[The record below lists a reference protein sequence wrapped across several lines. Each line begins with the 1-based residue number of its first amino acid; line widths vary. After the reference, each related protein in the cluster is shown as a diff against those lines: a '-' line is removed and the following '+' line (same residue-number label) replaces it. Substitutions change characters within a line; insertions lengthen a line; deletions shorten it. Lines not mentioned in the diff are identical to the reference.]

1 MYSSKKFGQE
11 LKNTL
16 ITRGFKLYS
25 FIKYINKIENY
36 NYDELKKS
44 KKIALDIN
52 SLCERIALGQIS
64 SWETE
69 IFMNIL
75 EANLEK
81 ISLDDEIDEDS
92 LNIQYEDLV
101 FICDIRYKKIIM
113 EKLEYC
119 IEDLEIQDEINNEK
133 KFLEVI
139 TYSEKNFKELKQEY
153 EKYKFISL
161 SNLDT
166 RIKRNNLQLNTK
178 IAIDISSWCS
188 LVKDNEN
195 LLYSFE
201 NILFEVRNNNFFM
214 DEKDVLFVCNSK
226 YKNTLLEQFKYCF
239 DKVTEYKNN
248 ENTDNYETGVKRII
262 DIRDDELKSFFE
274 KFEQE
279 LYGHDAFKED
289 FKNSI
294 EEYRIFNKIGETKIL
309 SFFLMGHSGIG
320 KTEVSN
326 IIYNNLKANN
336 SSNLVKIN
344 LGNYSSQNALNSL
357 IGSPRGFV
365 GSENGELFSKLDKT
379 DVGIILIDEI
389 EKADKKIFNYFLE
402 VLETGKATN
411 SQGKE
416 YDLDGYI
423 IIFTSNV
430 KKEKFTSVFSPELR
444 SRFDLVYY
452 FELLTQKD
460 KIKYLNDRLKKIVK
474 KYNKEYDKEILK
486 ENIEEIK
493 KKIDVDKYLNIRY
506 LNRAIKDEILKFLK
520 NRERS
525 DPK

>member
-294 EEYRIFNKIGETKIL
+294 EEYRMFNKIGETKIL

-326 IIYNNLKANN
+326 IIYNNLKTNN
-336 SSNLVKIN
+336 NSNLVKIN
-344 LGNYSSQNALNSL
+344 LGNYSSQDALNSL

>member
-214 DEKDVLFVCNSK
+214 DEKDILFVCNSK

-294 EEYRIFNKIGETKIL
+294 EEYRMFNKIGETKIL

-326 IIYNNLKANN
+326 IIYNNLKTNN
-336 SSNLVKIN
+336 NSNLVKIN
-344 LGNYSSQNALNSL
+344 LGNYSSQDALNSL

-452 FELLTQKD
+452 FELLTRED
-460 KIKYLNDRLKKIVK
+460 KIKYLNDRLKKIIK
-474 KYNKEYDKEILK
+474 KYNDEYNKKILK
-486 ENIEEIK
+486 EDIEEII
-493 KKIDVDKYLNIRY
+493 KKIDVDNYLNIRY

-525 DPK
+525 DHK

>member
-1 MYSSKKFGQE
+1 M
-11 LKNTL
+11 
-16 ITRGFKLYS
+16 
-25 FIKYINKIENY
+25 
-36 NYDELKKS
+36 
-44 KKIALDIN
+44 
-52 SLCERIALGQIS
+52 
-64 SWETE
+64 
-69 IFMNIL
+69 
-75 EANLEK
+75 
-81 ISLDDEIDEDS
+81 
-92 LNIQYEDLV
+92 
-101 FICDIRYKKIIM
+101 
-113 EKLEYC
+113 
-119 IEDLEIQDEINNEK
+119 
-133 KFLEVI
+133 
-139 TYSEKNFKELKQEY
+139 
-153 EKYKFISL
+153 
-161 SNLDT
+161 
-166 RIKRNNLQLNTK
+166 
-178 IAIDISSWCS
+178 
-188 LVKDNEN
+188 
-195 LLYSFE
+195 
-201 NILFEVRNNNFFM
+201 
-214 DEKDVLFVCNSK
+214 
-226 YKNTLLEQFKYCF
+226 
-239 DKVTEYKNN
+239 
-248 ENTDNYETGVKRII
+248 
-262 DIRDDELKSFFE
+262 
-274 KFEQE
+274 
-279 LYGHDAFKED
+279 
-289 FKNSI
+289 
-294 EEYRIFNKIGETKIL
+294 FNKIGETKIL
-309 SFFLMGHSGIG
+309 SFFLMGYSGIG

-326 IIYNNLKANN
+326 IIYNNLKTNN
-336 SSNLVKIN
+336 NSNLVKIN
-344 LGNYSSQNALNSL
+344 LGNYSSQDDLNSL

-402 VLETGKATN
+402 VLETGKTTN

-525 DPK
+525 DPKWK

>member
-1 MYSSKKFGQE
+1 MLYSSKKLGQE
-11 LKNTL
+11 LKNSL

-25 FIKYINKIENY
+25 FVKYINKIENY
-36 NYDELKKS
+36 NYDDLKKS

-52 SLCERIALGQIS
+52 SLCERMALGQIS
-64 SWETE
+64 SYEAE
-69 IFMNIL
+69 IFMNTL

-81 ISLDDEIDEDS
+81 ISLDDEIGEDS

-101 FICDIRYKKIIM
+101 FVCDICYKKIIM

-119 IEDLEIQDEINNEK
+119 IEDLEIQDKSEIEER
-133 KFLEVI
+133 FLEVI
-139 TYSEKNFKELKQEY
+139 TYVDKDFKKLKKEY
-153 EKYKFISL
+153 ENYKFTSF
-161 SNLDT
+161 SNLDDS
-166 RIKRNNLQLNTK
+166 IEINPK
-178 IAIDISSWCS
+178 IVIDVSSLCS
-188 LVKDNEN
+188 LIKNQEEQ
-195 LLYSFE
+195 LYNIE
-201 NILFEVRNNNFFM
+201 NIFYKIKNKNFISDVEDLLFIC
-214 DEKDVLFVCNSK
+214 DSK
-226 YKNTLLEQFKYCF
+226 YRNILLEQFKYCF
-239 DKVTEYKNN
+239 DKVTEYKND
-248 ENTDNYETGVKRII
+248 ENTDNYEAGVKRII
-262 DIRDDELKSFFE
+262 DIRDDELKSFFK
-274 KFEQE
+274 KFEQK

-289 FKNSI
+289 FRNSI

-326 IIYNNLKANN
+326 IIYNNLKTNNN
-336 SSNLVKIN
+336 SSLIKIN
-344 LGNYSSQNALNSL
+344 LGNYSSQEALNSL
-357 IGSPRGFV
+357 IGSPRGLI
-365 GSENGELFSKLDKT
+365 GSENGELFIKLDRT

-416 YDLDGYI
+416 YDLNGYI

-452 FELLTQKD
+452 FELLTQED
-460 KIKYLNDRLKKIVK
+460 KIKYLNDRLKKIVQ
-474 KYNKEYDKEILK
+474 KYNNEYDKKILEK
-486 ENIEEIK
+486 DIIKIK

-520 NRERS
+520 NRGRS
-525 DPK
+525 NPK

>member
-1 MYSSKKFGQE
+1 MEKE
-11 LKNTL
+11 
-16 ITRGFKLYS
+16 GFKLDS
-25 FIKYINKIENY
+25 FVKYIDKIEKGN
-36 NYDELKKS
+36 NSYDDNNDLKKFE
-44 KKIALDIN
+44 KIALDMS
-52 SLCERIALGQIS
+52 SLCQRIVFGRAD
-64 SWETE
+64 SWQAEE
-69 IFMNIL
+69 LMNTL
-75 EANLEK
+75 EVNLEK
-81 ISLDDEIDEDS
+81 IDSDDEIDEDS
-92 LNIQYEDLV
+92 FKIQYKDLV
-101 FICDIRYKKIIM
+101 FVCNVNYKKIIK
-113 EKLEYC
+113 ENLRYC
-119 IEDLEIQDEINNEK
+119 IEDLKIQDKSEIKER
-133 KFLEVI
+133 FLEII
-139 TYSEKNFKELKQEY
+139 TYLDKDFKNLKKEY
-153 EKYKFISL
+153 ENYKFISF
-161 SNLDT
+161 SNLDDS
-166 RIKRNNLQLNTK
+166 IEINSK
-178 IAIDISSWCS
+178 IVIDISSLCF
-188 LVKDNEN
+188 LIKNQEEQ
-195 LLYSFE
+195 LYNIE
-201 NILFEVRNNNFFM
+201 NIFYKIKNKNFISEVEDLLFICNFKYRNI
-214 DEKDVLFVCNSK
+214 
-226 YKNTLLEQFKYCF
+226 LLEKFKYCF

-294 EEYRIFNKIGETKIL
+294 EEYRMFNKIGETKIL
-309 SFFLMGHSGIG
+309 SFFLMGYSGIG

-326 IIYNNLKANN
+326 IIYNNLKTNN
-336 SSNLVKIN
+336 NSNLVKIN
-344 LGNYSSQNALNSL
+344 LGNYSSQDALNSL

-402 VLETGKATN
+402 VLETGKTTN

-525 DPK
+525 DPKWK

>member
-153 EKYKFISL
+153 EKHKFISL

-166 RIKRNNLQLNTK
+166 HIKRNNLQLNTK
-178 IAIDISSWCS
+178 IAIDISSWCF

-201 NILFEVRNNNFFM
+201 NILFEVRNNNFFV
-214 DEKDVLFVCNSK
+214 DEKDILFVCNSK

-294 EEYRIFNKIGETKIL
+294 EEYRMFNKIGETKIL

-326 IIYNNLKANN
+326 IIYNNLKTNN
-336 SSNLVKIN
+336 NSNLVKIN
-344 LGNYSSQNALNSL
+344 LGNYSSQDALNSL
-357 IGSPRGFV
+357 IGSPRGFI
-365 GSENGELFSKLDKT
+365 GSENGELFIKLDKT

-452 FELLTQKD
+452 FELLTRED
-460 KIKYLNDRLKKIVK
+460 KIKYLNDRLKKIIK
-474 KYNKEYDKEILK
+474 KYNDEYNKKILK
-486 ENIEEIK
+486 EDIEEII
-493 KKIDVDKYLNIRY
+493 KKIDVDNYLNIRY

-525 DPK
+525 DHK

>member
-201 NILFEVRNNNFFM
+201 NILFEVRNNNFFV
-214 DEKDVLFVCNSK
+214 DEKDILFVCNSK

-294 EEYRIFNKIGETKIL
+294 EEYRMFNKIGETKIL

-326 IIYNNLKANN
+326 IIYNNLKTNN
-336 SSNLVKIN
+336 NSNLVKIN
-344 LGNYSSQNALNSL
+344 LGNYSSQDALNSL
-357 IGSPRGFV
+357 IGSPRGFI
-365 GSENGELFSKLDKT
+365 GSENGELFIKLDKT
-379 DVGIILIDEI
+379 DVGVILIDEI

-452 FELLTQKD
+452 FELLTRED
-460 KIKYLNDRLKKIVK
+460 KIKYLNDRLKKIIK
-474 KYNKEYDKEILK
+474 KYNDEYNKKILK
-486 ENIEEIK
+486 EDIEEII
-493 KKIDVDKYLNIRY
+493 KKIDVDNYLNIRY

-525 DPK
+525 DHK

>member
-1 MYSSKKFGQE
+1 MLVYSKNSYQE
-11 LKNTL
+11 LKKYLENKGYK
-16 ITRGFKLYS
+16 ITS
-25 FIKYINKIENY
+25 FIKYIDKIEKKSDNYDNY
-36 NYDELKKS
+36 NDLKEFE
-44 KKIALDIN
+44 KIALDMT
-52 SLCERIALGQIS
+52 SSCERMNLGKTDSWQI
-64 SWETE
+64 ETL
-69 IFMNIL
+69 MNIL
-75 EANLEK
+75 EESLEK
-81 ISLDDEIDEDS
+81 INLNDEMEEYS
-92 LNIQYEDLV
+92 EKIQYKDLV
-101 FICDIRYKKIIM
+101 FLCDIYYKKII
-113 EKLEYC
+113 EKNLKYC
-119 IEDLEIQDEINNEK
+119 IEDLEVYDNIRVEE

-139 TYSEKNFKELKQEY
+139 TYFDKDFKNLKKEY
-153 EKYKFISL
+153 ENYKFISF
-161 SNLDT
+161 SNLDISITANT
-166 RIKRNNLQLNTK
+166 RIV
-178 IAIDISSWCS
+178 IDISSLCS
-188 LVKDNEN
+188 LIKNQEEQLYNIENVFYRIKD
-195 LLYSFE
+195 
-201 NILFEVRNNNFFM
+201 NNFFI
-214 DEKDVLFVCNSK
+214 DEKDILFVCNSK
-226 YKNTLLEQFKYCF
+226 YTNILVEQFKYCF

-248 ENTDNYETGVKRII
+248 ENTDNYETRIKRII

-289 FKNSI
+289 FKSSI

-326 IIYNNLKANN
+326 IIYNNLKTNN
-336 SSNLVKIN
+336 NSNLVKIN
-344 LGNYSSQNALNSL
+344 LGNYSSQDALNSL
-357 IGSPRGFV
+357 IGSPRGFI
-365 GSENGELFSKLDKT
+365 GSENGELFIKLDKT

-430 KKEKFTSVFSPELR
+430 KKEKFTSIFSPELR

-474 KYNKEYDKEILK
+474 KYNKEYDKKILEK
-486 ENIEEIK
+486 DIEEII
-493 KKIDVDKYLNIRY
+493 KKIDVDNYLNIRY
-506 LNRAIKDEILKFLK
+506 LNRAIKDEILTFLK
-520 NRERS
+520 NKE
-525 DPK
+525 

>member
-25 FIKYINKIENY
+25 FIKYIDKIKKFNY
-36 NYDELKKS
+36 GDLKKS

-52 SLCERIALGQIS
+52 SLCEGIALGQIS
-64 SWETE
+64 SQEAE
-69 IFMNIL
+69 IFMNVL
-75 EANLEK
+75 EENLEK

-101 FICDIRYKKIIM
+101 FICDICYKKIIM

-119 IEDLEIQDEINNEK
+119 IEDVEIQDEINNEK

-139 TYSEKNFKELKQEY
+139 TYSEKDFKELKQ
-153 EKYKFISL
+153 KYKKHKFISL

-166 RIKRNNLQLNTK
+166 HIKRNNLQLNTK
-178 IAIDISSWCS
+178 IAVDISSWCS

-201 NILFEVRNNNFFM
+201 NILFEIRNNNFFI
-214 DEKDVLFVCNSK
+214 DEKDILFVCNSK
-226 YKNTLLEQFKYCF
+226 YKIILLEQFKYCF
-239 DKVTEYKNN
+239 DKVIEYKNN
-248 ENTDNYETGVKRII
+248 ENIGNYETGIKRII

-326 IIYNNLKANN
+326 IIYNNLKTNN
-336 SSNLVKIN
+336 NSNLVKIN
-344 LGNYSSQNALNSL
+344 LGNYSSQDALNSL

-423 IIFTSNV
+423 IIFTSNI

-452 FELLTQKD
+452 FELLTRED
-460 KIKYLNDRLKKIVK
+460 KIKYLNDRLKKIIK
-474 KYNKEYDKEILK
+474 KYNDEYNKKILK
-486 ENIEEIK
+486 EDIEEII
-493 KKIDVDKYLNIRY
+493 KKIDVDNYLNIRY

-525 DPK
+525 DHK

>member
-1 MYSSKKFGQE
+1 MEKE
-11 LKNTL
+11 
-16 ITRGFKLYS
+16 GFKLDS
-25 FIKYINKIENY
+25 FVKYIDKIEKGNN
-36 NYDELKKS
+36 NYDDNNDLKKFE
-44 KKIALDIN
+44 KIALDMS
-52 SLCERIALGQIS
+52 SLCQRIVFGRVD
-64 SWETE
+64 SWQAEE
-69 IFMNIL
+69 LMNTL
-75 EANLEK
+75 EVNLKK
-81 ISLDDEIDEDS
+81 IDSDDEIDEDS
-92 LNIQYEDLV
+92 FKIQYKDLV
-101 FICDIRYKKIIM
+101 FVCNANYKKII
-113 EKLEYC
+113 KDNLKYC
-119 IEDLEIQDEINNEK
+119 IEDLKIQDNSEIEER
-133 KFLEVI
+133 FLEII
-139 TYSEKNFKELKQEY
+139 TYVDKDFKNLKKEY
-153 EKYKFISL
+153 ENYKFISF
-161 SNLDT
+161 SNLDDSIEINPKIVIDVSSLCAL
-166 RIKRNNLQLNTK
+166 IKNQ
-178 IAIDISSWCS
+178 
-188 LVKDNEN
+188 EEE
-195 LLYSFE
+195 LYNIE
-201 NILFEVRNNNFFM
+201 NIFYKIKN
-214 DEKDVLFVCNSK
+214 KDFISDVEDLLFVCNSK
-226 YKNTLLEQFKYCF
+226 YNNILSEQFKYCF

-248 ENTDNYETGVKRII
+248 ENIDSYENGIKRII
-262 DIRDDELKSFFE
+262 DIKNDELKSFFE

-294 EEYRIFNKIGETKIL
+294 EEYRMFNKIGETKIL
-309 SFFLMGHSGIG
+309 SFFLMGYSGIG

-326 IIYNNLKANN
+326 IIYNNLKTNN
-336 SSNLVKIN
+336 NSNLVKIN
-344 LGNYSSQNALNSL
+344 LGNYSSQDALNSL

-365 GSENGELFSKLDKT
+365 GSENGELFIKLDKT

>member
-1 MYSSKKFGQE
+1 MYKRQS
-11 LKNTL
+11 
-16 ITRGFKLYS
+16 
-25 FIKYINKIENY
+25 
-36 NYDELKKS
+36 
-44 KKIALDIN
+44 
-52 SLCERIALGQIS
+52 
-64 SWETE
+64 
-69 IFMNIL
+69 
-75 EANLEK
+75 
-81 ISLDDEIDEDS
+81 
-92 LNIQYEDLV
+92 
-101 FICDIRYKKIIM
+101 
-113 EKLEYC
+113 
-119 IEDLEIQDEINNEK
+119 QD
-133 KFLEVI
+133 
-139 TYSEKNFKELKQEY
+139 
-153 EKYKFISL
+153 
-161 SNLDT
+161 
-166 RIKRNNLQLNTK
+166 
-178 IAIDISSWCS
+178 
-188 LVKDNEN
+188 
-195 LLYSFE
+195 
-201 NILFEVRNNNFFM
+201 
-214 DEKDVLFVCNSK
+214 
-226 YKNTLLEQFKYCF
+226 
-239 DKVTEYKNN
+239 
-248 ENTDNYETGVKRII
+248 
-262 DIRDDELKSFFE
+262 
-274 KFEQE
+274 
-279 LYGHDAFKED
+279 
-289 FKNSI
+289 
-294 EEYRIFNKIGETKIL
+294 
-309 SFFLMGHSGIG
+309 
-320 KTEVSN
+320 
-326 IIYNNLKANN
+326 
-336 SSNLVKIN
+336 
-344 LGNYSSQNALNSL
+344 ALNSL

-402 VLETGKATN
+402 VLETGKTTN

>member
-25 FIKYINKIENY
+25 FIKYIDKIKKFNY
-36 NYDELKKS
+36 GDLKKS

-52 SLCERIALGQIS
+52 SLCEGIALGQIS
-64 SWETE
+64 SQEAE
-69 IFMNIL
+69 IFVNVL
-75 EANLEK
+75 EENLEK

-101 FICDIRYKKIIM
+101 FVCDICYKKIIM

-119 IEDLEIQDEINNEK
+119 IEDLEIQDKINNEK

-139 TYSEKNFKELKQEY
+139 TYSEKDFKELKKEY
-153 EKYKFISL
+153 ENYKFISF
-161 SNLDT
+161 SNLNDNIST
-166 RIKRNNLQLNTK
+166 DLK
-178 IAIDISSWCS
+178 IIIDISSLCA
-188 LVKDNEN
+188 LIKNQEEE
-195 LLYSFE
+195 LYNIE
-201 NILFEVRNNNFFM
+201 NIFYKIKN
-214 DEKDVLFVCNSK
+214 KDFISNVEDLLFVCNSK
-226 YKNTLLEQFKYCF
+226 YNNILSEKFKYCF

-248 ENTDNYETGVKRII
+248 ENINNYENGIKRII
-262 DIRDDELKSFFE
+262 DIKNDELKSFFE

-294 EEYRIFNKIGETKIL
+294 EEYRMFNKIGEIKIL

-326 IIYNNLKANN
+326 IIYNNLRTNN
-336 SSNLVKIN
+336 NSNLVKIN
-344 LGNYSSQNALNSL
+344 LGNYSSQDALNSL
-357 IGSPRGFV
+357 IGSPRGFI
-365 GSENGELFSKLDKT
+365 GSENGELFIKLDKT

-474 KYNKEYDKEILK
+474 KYNKEYEKKILEK
-486 ENIEEIK
+486 DIEEII
-493 KKIDVDKYLNIRY
+493 KKINVDNYLNIRY

-525 DPK
+525 DHK

>member
-153 EKYKFISL
+153 EKHKFISL

-166 RIKRNNLQLNTK
+166 HIKRKNLQLNTK
-178 IAIDISSWCS
+178 IAKDISSWCN
-188 LVKDNEN
+188 LDKDNEN

-201 NILFEVRNNNFFM
+201 NILFEVRNNNFFV
-214 DEKDVLFVCNSK
+214 DEKDILFVCNSK

-294 EEYRIFNKIGETKIL
+294 EEYRMFNKIGETKIL

-326 IIYNNLKANN
+326 IIYNNLKTNN
-336 SSNLVKIN
+336 NSNLVKIN
-344 LGNYSSQNALNSL
+344 LGNYSSQDALNSL
-357 IGSPRGFV
+357 IGSPRGFI
-365 GSENGELFSKLDKT
+365 GSENGELFIKLDKT

-452 FELLTQKD
+452 FELLTRED
-460 KIKYLNDRLKKIVK
+460 KIKYLNDRLKKIIK
-474 KYNKEYDKEILK
+474 KYNDEYNKKILK
-486 ENIEEIK
+486 EDIEEII
-493 KKIDVDKYLNIRY
+493 KKIDVDNYLNIRY

-525 DPK
+525 DHK

>member
-214 DEKDVLFVCNSK
+214 DEKDILFVCNSK

-294 EEYRIFNKIGETKIL
+294 EEYRMFNKIGETKIL

-326 IIYNNLKANN
+326 IIYNNLKTNN
-336 SSNLVKIN
+336 NSNLVKIN
-344 LGNYSSQNALNSL
+344 LGNYSSQDALNSL
-357 IGSPRGFV
+357 IGSPRGFI
-365 GSENGELFSKLDKT
+365 GSENGELFIKLDKT
-379 DVGIILIDEI
+379 DVGVILIDEI

-452 FELLTQKD
+452 FELLTRED
-460 KIKYLNDRLKKIVK
+460 KIKYLNDRLKKIIK
-474 KYNKEYDKEILK
+474 KYNDEYNKKILK
-486 ENIEEIK
+486 EDIEEII
-493 KKIDVDKYLNIRY
+493 KKIDVDNYLNIRY

-525 DPK
+525 DHK

>member
-294 EEYRIFNKIGETKIL
+294 EEYRMFNKIGETKIL

-326 IIYNNLKANN
+326 IIYNNLKTNN
-336 SSNLVKIN
+336 NSNLVKIN
-344 LGNYSSQNALNSL
+344 LGNYSSQDALNSL

-452 FELLTQKD
+452 FELLTRKD
-460 KIKYLNDRLKKIVK
+460 KIKYLNDRLKKIIK
-474 KYNKEYDKEILK
+474 KYNDEYNKKILK
-486 ENIEEIK
+486 EDIEEII
-493 KKIDVDKYLNIRY
+493 KKIDVDNYLNIRY

-525 DPK
+525 DHK